1 MNKKKGTFIT
11 LLVVAAISFL
21 AAIYSFARV
30 YNLKLYQTT
39 VTTEEVKDAFIT
51 EHLVGGFRYKWPET
65 IFCFRLYNVNQTF
78 AIHLPG
84 NAYGDLER
92 SIKKGDSVRVY
103 YDPSTSRF
111 NTDVYQVETKTQV
124 VYSFETYKEKAS
136 DKAGYMFILGIVL
149 LAIAFFGYS
158 RFNIF
163 TFLLKL
169 AQVSQ
174 HKSNDLS
181 IKGDHTATPSNAEP

>member
-11 LLVVAAISFL
+11 LLVFAGISFL

-30 YNLKLYQTT
+30 YNLKLNQAN
-39 VTTEEVKDAFIT
+39 VVTEEVKDAFIT
-51 EHLVGGFRYKWPET
+51 ERLVGSLRYKWPET
-65 IFCFRLYNVNQTF
+65 IFCFRLYNINQTF

-92 SIKKGDSVRVY
+92 SIRKGDSVRVY
-103 YDPSTSRF
+103 YDPSSSRF

-124 VYSFETYKEKAS
+124 VYGLNTYKEQAS
-136 DKAGYMFILGIVL
+136 NKAGYMVIGGIAILV
-149 LAIAFFGYS
+149 IAFFSYS
-158 RFNIF
+158 KFNIF
-163 TFLLKL
+163 TFLLQL

-174 HKSNDLS
+174 RKR
-181 IKGDHTATPSNAEP
+181 